1 MNPLILI
8 GSALIG
14 LGVISGIK
22 KDSNKKVDID
32 AKPVPSLK
40 PESKP
45 EPEIVTSDNSES
57 NLLNE
62 ANANV
67 KESDINDNSN

>member
-22 KDSNKKVDID
+22 KDSNKKVDMD
-32 AKPVPSLK
+32 AKPVPNLK

-45 EPEIVTSDNSES
+45 EPENSES

-67 KESDINDNSN
+67 K